1 MDVQDL
7 HSDDPLTDAALL
19 GLSYAFVVINM
30 VTQKLVNEEAF
41 AAVLLTSVIQESGE
55 MEERILSEFPDA
67 TEEQIKKA
75 VINVQQFLIKKSG
88 YEQIGY
94 VKLQG

>member
-7 HSDDPLTDAALL
+7 YGYDSLTYAFHL
-19 GLSYAFVVINM
+19 GLPHAVVVINM

-55 MEERILSEFPDA
+55 IEDRILNEFPDA

-75 VINVQQFLIKKSG
+75 VKTVQQFLIKKSG

-94 VKLQG
+94 VKLDS

>member
-1 MDVQDL
+1 
-7 HSDDPLTDAALL
+7 
-19 GLSYAFVVINM
+19 M